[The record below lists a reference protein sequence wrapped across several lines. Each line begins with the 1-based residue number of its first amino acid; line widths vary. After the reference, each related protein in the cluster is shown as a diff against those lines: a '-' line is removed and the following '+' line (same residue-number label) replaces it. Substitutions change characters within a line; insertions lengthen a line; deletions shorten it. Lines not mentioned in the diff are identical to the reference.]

1 VAAGTGPA
9 AATEGGEMSSMF
21 LGKGIYSVSFAS
33 RLTGIPSS
41 SIKRWLLGYS
51 RRANGTTQNYP
62 PVLEDDLGLIEG
74 RLFLSF
80 LDLIEVQFLEAFLRH
95 GVRWTTIREAAS
107 NARQLLGTS
116 HPFST
121 KRFSTDGK
129 RILVSSTE
137 GIEDRKL
144 MDLIDSQLEIVE
156 MVEPLLRGTIEFSN
170 YDLASRWWPLGR
182 EKQILIDPRYSFGR
196 PVVSESRV
204 PTDVL
209 TATYKATESVE
220 EVAEWYE
227 IDVESVR
234 QAIEYETI
242 IAA

>member
-1 VAAGTGPA
+1 MPGT
-9 AATEGGEMSSMF
+9 F
-21 LGKGIYSVSFAS
+21 LGKGIYPVSFAS
-33 RLTGIPSS
+33 RLTGIPSR
-41 SIKRWLLGYS
+41 SIRRWLLGYS
-51 RRANGTTQNYP
+51 RRTKGTTRTYA
-62 PVLEDDLGLIEG
+62 PVLEDELGLIEG

-95 GVRWTTIREAAS
+95 GVRWTTIREAAT
-107 NARQLLGTS
+107 NARELLGTT

-137 GIEDRKL
+137 GIEDRNL

-156 MVEPLLRGTIEFSN
+156 LVEPLLRGAIEFSN
-170 YDLASRWWPLGR
+170 YDLASRWWPMGR
-182 EKQILIDPRYSFGR
+182 DKQIVIDPRYSFGK
-196 PVVSESRV
+196 PVVSQSRI

-209 TATYKATESVE
+209 TATYKATESIE
-220 EVAEWYE
+220 EVADWYE
-227 IDVESVR
+227 VDVESVR